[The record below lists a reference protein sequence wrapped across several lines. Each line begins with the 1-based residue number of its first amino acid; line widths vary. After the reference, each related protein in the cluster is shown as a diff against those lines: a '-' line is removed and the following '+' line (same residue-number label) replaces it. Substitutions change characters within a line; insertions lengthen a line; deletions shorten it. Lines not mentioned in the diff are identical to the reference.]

1 MTDEVASL
9 FVRKLQANAEYYAQH
24 PEEIDL
30 MFEDCCNEAAQIEA
44 INRGDRDAI
53 YSVV

>member
-9 FVRKLQANAEYYAQH
+9 FMRKLQASAEYYAKH
-24 PEEIDL
+24 PDEVSL
-30 MFEDCCNEAAQIEA
+30 MLEDCYSEVAQIKA

-53 YSVV
+53 

>member
-1 MTDEVASL
+1 MTDAIASL
-9 FVRKLQANAEYYAQH
+9 FVRKLQADAEYYTQH

-53 YSVV
+53 NCRV

>member
-9 FVRKLQANAEYYAQH
+9 FMRKLQAGAEYYAQH
-24 PEEIDL
+24 PDEIDL
-30 MFEDCCNEAAQIEA
+30 MFADCCNEVAQIEA

-53 YSVV
+53 YC

>member
-1 MTDEVASL
+1 MTDAVTSL
-9 FVRKLQANAEYYAQH
+9 FIRKLQADAEYYAQH

-30 MFEDCCNEAAQIEA
+30 MFADCCHEAAQIEA

-53 YSVV
+53 DSRV